1 MSTPIDGH
9 SRERGWNC
17 LAAFYRTNQARFA
30 GPRSHVWDISTRSRP
45 VTPPTAIGARRLH
58 RDSVIKLASRLP
70 ACVMAMAACC
80 GAHHLGRLLQA
91 CGHEI
96 RLISPEYVQPY
107 VEAQKNM
114 A

>member
-1 MSTPIDGH
+1 MEVVVALG
-9 SRERGWNC
+9 RGEAVDEFADASPETVAVALGR
-17 LAAFYRTNQARFA
+17 LAQ
-30 GPRSHVWDISTRSRP
+30 
-45 VTPPTAIGARRLH
+45 H
-58 RDSVIKLASRLP
+58 RVVKLASRLP
-70 ACVMAMAACC
+70 VCVIAMEACC